1 MTTAEY
7 SLGPF
12 TEAVD
17 ARLREWAQTSIASR
31 MWTRDHT
38 VWSPEPL
45 AELTDRLGW
54 LELPYDLDERIPE
67 LIEFAAEVAGFRH
80 VVLLGMGGSSLAPEV
95 FAATFG
101 TGSPELIVLDS
112 THPEAI
118 RAVVGRIEPLKTLFV
133 VASKSGSTV
142 ETMSLASYFFDKVSG
157 STSEPGTH
165 FVALTDPNSDLE
177 RLAFEHRYRK
187 TFFTPPAVGGRY
199 SALTD
204 FGMVPAAI
212 VGTPIAALAVA
223 AQAMADSCKVDSVDN
238 PGLQLGAAL
247 AELALAG
254 RDKVT
259 FSTSSGLAAFPAW
272 IEQLIAESTGKEGV
286 GIIPIADEPPRS
298 DYGDD
303 RVFVSYALAHE
314 GHSRALDG
322 LAAAGHPIIRI
333 TLDVGSDIAAEMY
346 RMEFATA
353 AAGAALG

>member
-7 SLGPF
+7 TLGRY

-17 ARLREWAQTSIASR
+17 ARLAGWAKSSTASR

-118 RAVVGRIEPLKTLFV
+118 RAVVGRIEPLKTLFL

-223 AQAMADSCKVDSVDN
+223 AQAMADSCKVD
-238 PGLQLGAAL
+238 
-247 AELALAG
+247 
-254 RDKVT
+254 
-259 FSTSSGLAAFPAW
+259 
-272 IEQLIAESTGKEGV
+272 
-286 GIIPIADEPPRS
+286 
-298 DYGDD
+298 
-303 RVFVSYALAHE
+303 
-314 GHSRALDG
+314 
-322 LAAAGHPIIRI
+322 
-333 TLDVGSDIAAEMY
+333 
-346 RMEFATA
+346 
-353 AAGAALG
+353 